1 MWHRR
6 DFLRLGSAGALASLL
21 PLQRAVA
28 VEGSNLN
35 FLFLLARGGW
45 DITRVFAPEFDNE
58 IVAMEASAIRVDVGD
73 LSYVHDDSR
82 PNVAAFFDAH
92 AASTLILNGISVP
105 SVAHGNCEKLIL
117 TGGSAESAPDWAA
130 AVASAAPELPLPH
143 VVLSGTS
150 YAGNLGG
157 VSTRIGTNGMLAKL
171 LDGSI
176 HDVVDRPSGQ
186 HLPAVAR
193 LLDQRLRGRA
203 EMDGAFEEALL
214 RASQMKDLQDT
225 IQWEVGPGI
234 EEQAIFSIQAFA
246 NGLSRSASIEVP
258 GVAGGWDTHQN
269 NDVDQTS
276 SFEKFFGALNAI
288 LPQISENTVVVAM
301 SEMGRTPHLNG
312 DEGKD
317 HWPYTSAMII
327 GPGIT
332 GGRTVGGFDDAFY
345 GRMVDPISGDSS
357 DSGVEISTGTFG
369 ATLLTLA
376 GMDSEEILPGYA
388 PLSGVLT

>member
-1 MWHRR
+1 
-6 DFLRLGSAGALASLL
+6 LGSAGAFASLL
-21 PLQRAVA
+21 PFQRAVA
-28 VEGSNLN
+28 VEGSDLN

-58 IVAMEASAIRVDVGD
+58 IVAMESSAIRVDVGD

-82 PNVAAFFDAH
+82 PNVAAFFDAY

-105 SVAHGNCEKLIL
+105 SISHGNCEKLIL

-130 AVASAAPELPLPH
+130 AVASAAPDLPLPH

-150 YAGNLGG
+150 FAGNLGG

-176 HDVVDRPSGQ
+176 HEVVDRPSGQ

-193 LLDQRLRGRA
+193 LLDQRLRERA
-203 EMDGAFEEALL
+203 EVGTAFQEALL
-214 RASQMKDLQDT
+214 RASEMKDLEGT
-225 IQWEVGPGI
+225 IQWDVGPSI
-234 EEQAIFSIQAFA
+234 EEQATFAIQAFA
-246 NGLSRSASIEVP
+246 SGLSRTASIEVL

-276 SFEKFFGALNAI
+276 SFEKFFGSLNAI
-288 LPQISENTVVVAM
+288 MPQLGENTVVVAM
-301 SEMGRTPHLNG
+301 SEMGRTPNLNG

-317 HWPYTSAMII
+317 HWPYTSAMLI
-327 GPGIT
+327 GPGVD
-332 GGRTVGGFDDAFY
+332 GGRTVGGFDEAFY
-345 GRMVDPISGDSS
+345 GQPLDPSSGEVS
-357 DSGVEISTGTFG
+357 DSGIELSTGTFG

-388 PLSGVLT
+388 PLTGVLT